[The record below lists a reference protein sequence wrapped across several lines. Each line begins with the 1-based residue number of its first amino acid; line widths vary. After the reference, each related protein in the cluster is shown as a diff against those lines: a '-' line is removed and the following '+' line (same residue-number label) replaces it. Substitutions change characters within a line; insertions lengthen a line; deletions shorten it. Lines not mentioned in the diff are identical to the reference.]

1 MNLKFRTAYNGNRY
15 NKPTAFDEIV
25 DEYEWSDTLQRPV
38 LVGKINL
45 QEQIQQYA
53 DCALDKILAKFLPEE
68 EIPRYLGDL
77 ARTAQF
83 VDDDGVINEEA
94 PNYGDLAMLSEIY
107 DKAESY
113 RETFGLADDLSV
125 ADIYKIVG
133 EHAQKLG
140 KSLDELKKQAEEK
153 KKTSDQSE
161 EKKEN
166 GGTEV

>member
-1 MNLKFRTAYNGNRY
+1 MNLKFRNAYDGNRY
-15 NKPTAFDEIV
+15 NKPTAFDEII

-53 DCALDKILAKFLPEE
+53 DCALDKILSKFLPEE

-77 ARTAQF
+77 VKTAQF
-83 VDDDGVINEEA
+83 VDDGGVVNEEA
-94 PNYGDLAMLSEIY
+94 PNYEDLATLSEIY

-125 ADIYKIVG
+125 ADIYRIVG
-133 EHAQKLG
+133 EQAQKLG
-140 KSLDELKKQAEEK
+140 KSLDDLKKQAEEK
-153 KKTSDQSE
+153 KKTPDQSE
-161 EKKEN
+161 EKEN
-166 GGTEV
+166 GGTEK